1 MRTAGS
7 YMSMTSFFKKKNEAK
22 VYAGTPNRTQL
33 TASES
38 SITAR
43 IQEQNGLMWL
53 SYIDRLRSSNC

>member
-38 SITAR
+38 SILLGYKNR
-43 IQEQNGLMWL
+43 M
-53 SYIDRLRSSNC
+53 D